1 MCGRVGGGHK
11 KQLDLLIR
19 EDTVIIKKQ
28 LGSWYDLKKVRQ
40 VSCCH
45 LQTRPIGDPSVVFQV
60 NELLPSAQCVPGAR
74 RAYWGQGA
82 GDVFSALVR
91 TVGGAS

>member
-45 LQTRPIGDPSVVFQV
+45 LQTRPIGDPSVIFQV

-74 RAYWGQGA
+74 GRGGGAA
-82 GDVFSALVR
+82 GDVYSALVR